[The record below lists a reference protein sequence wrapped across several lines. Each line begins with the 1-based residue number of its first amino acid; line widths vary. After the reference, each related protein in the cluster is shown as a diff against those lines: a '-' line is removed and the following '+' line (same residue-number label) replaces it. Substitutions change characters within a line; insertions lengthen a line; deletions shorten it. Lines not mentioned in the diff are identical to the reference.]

1 MLSKQLQSQK
11 QELSEGYADFIYKT
25 NQLTIVPKETSAM

>member
-25 NQLTIVPKETSAM
+25 NQLVIAPKEATVM